1 MSIDEKTVRKVAK
14 LAHIALPEERVAP
27 MAAELNAIMAWIE
40 QLNEV
45 NIDGV
50 EPMTSAVEGLSL
62 PMRED
67 VVIDGDNPEAVLA
80 NAPKSEDGFYVVPKV
95 VE

>member
-1 MSIDEKTVRKVAK
+1 MAIDVDTVRRVAA
-14 LAHIALPEERVAP
+14 LAHIREEEARLAP
-27 MAAELNAIMAWIE
+27 LAAELSSIMGWIE

-45 NIDGV
+45 NTDGV
-50 EPMTSAVEGLSL
+50 EPMTSAVTVKM

-67 VVIDGDNPEAVLA
+67 VVTEGGDPAKVLA
-80 NAPKSEDGFYVVPKV
+80 NAPSARNDFFVVPKV

>member
-1 MSIDEKTVRKVAK
+1 MTIDVATVRKVAR
-14 LAHIALPEERVAP
+14 LARVHEEEDRLEAL
-27 MAAELNAIMAWIE
+27 AAELDAIMGWID

-45 NIDGV
+45 DTDGV
-50 EPMTSAVEGLSL
+50 APLASVVAARL

-67 VVIDGDNPEAVLA
+67 VVTEGGDSAAVLA
-80 NAPKSEDGFYVVPKV
+80 NAPAARDGFFVVPKV

>member
-1 MSIDEKTVRKVAK
+1 MSIDEKTVRKVAR
-14 LAHIALPEERVAP
+14 LARLALPEERVAP

-45 NIDGV
+45 DIEGV
-50 EPMTSAVEGLSL
+50 EPMASAVEHARL

-67 VVIDGDNPEAVLA
+67 VVTDGGAPERVLK
-80 NAPKSEDGFYVVPKV
+80 NAPKSEDGFFVVPKV